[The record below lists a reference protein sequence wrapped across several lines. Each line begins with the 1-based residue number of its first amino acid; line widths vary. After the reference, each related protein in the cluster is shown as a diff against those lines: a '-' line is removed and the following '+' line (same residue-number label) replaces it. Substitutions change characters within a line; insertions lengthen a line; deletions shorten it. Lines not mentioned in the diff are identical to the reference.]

1 MKKILLKIFNRRK
14 QNYKIFINNKNIF
27 FNFIKV
33 GKISKRYAI
42 NFLPKLIL
50 SQIQIEKN
58 REKIFKHKNY
68 FERRYNFNYDDWFS
82 HNIPIWEK
90 YINTLLEINYL
101 EIGCFEGR
109 STVYIGEEAKVKS
122 ITTIDT
128 FKGGRRPFRY

>member
-1 MKKILLKIFNRRK
+1 MKKILLKIFNRK
-14 QNYKIFINNKNIF
+14 NKIIKFLSIIKNIF

-50 SQIQIEKN
+50 GQIQIEKN

-82 HNIPIWEK
+82 HNI
-90 YINTLLEINYL
+90 LFEIY
-101 EIGCFEGR
+101 
-109 STVYIGEEAKVKS
+109 
-122 ITTIDT
+122 
-128 FKGGRRPFRY
+128 